1 MERDVNAR
9 PAPQSAKDIASNAV
23 ETVEFIDAD
32 ERANLLADMEAVA
45 NTDAEALETALK
57 AISKE

>member
-23 ETVEFIDAD
+23 ETV
-32 ERANLLADMEAVA
+32 
-45 NTDAEALETALK
+45 
-57 AISKE
+57 